1 MQNYSMPKSDGQA
14 HSPQALQTIQFV
26 MQAKDRQGS
35 RTMQHRLE
43 TGTPSEIS
51 AIFDALYPNLSEL
64 VADPA
69 ANFVIQKL
77 CEFLTATQQ
86 NLMFQFFVPDIFAV
100 IEHPISCRV
109 LQKFIETTPRTNVAL
124 IFEAVKTR
132 LLYLCLSQNGNHII
146 QRFIEA
152 LPDRLNEIIG
162 IIRPHLVHLAVD
174 NCGCRVV
181 QRLFDKY
188 DIDVLAPLVT
198 EVLKAAAE
206 LATNQYGN
214 YVVQTILEA
223 RRPDHLSALVAAF
236 RGHFSEFSVHKF
248 ASNVIEKCI
257 RGASRAEQVVIFAE
271 IIGEEGAYEE
281 DRIAAMVGDQFGNY
295 VVQRII
301 EYGTESQQNAIY
313 AVVYDRYDRF
323 CTMTYAVYVIGKLA
337 ALGFEF

>member
-1 MQNYSMPKSDGQA
+1 
-14 HSPQALQTIQFV
+14 
-26 MQAKDRQGS
+26 
-35 RTMQHRLE
+35 MQHRLE
-43 TGTPSEIS
+43 TGTPFEVS
-51 AIFDALYPNLSEL
+51 AIFEALYPHLAEL

-77 CEFLTATQQ
+77 CEVINGSQQ
-86 NLMFQFFVPDIFAV
+86 TLMFQFFSADIFPI

-109 LQKFIETTPRTNVAL
+109 LQKFIETTSKENVAL
-124 IFEAVKTR
+124 IFEAVTGR
-132 LLYLCLSQNGNHII
+132 LLYLCRSQNGNHIV
-146 QRFIEA
+146 QRFIDA
-152 LPDRLNEIIG
+152 LPDRLGEIIEL
-162 IIRPHLVHLAVD
+162 IKPHLAHLAVD

-188 DIDVLAPLVT
+188 DVDVLDPLVT
-198 EVLKAAAE
+198 EVLRAAAD

-223 RRPDHLSALVAAF
+223 RRPDHLTALVNAF
-236 RGHFSEFSVHKF
+236 RGRFSEFSVHKF

-257 RGASRAEQVVIFAE
+257 KGASSAEQVVIFDE
-271 IIGEEGAYEE
+271 IIGEEGAYQE

-295 VVQRII
+295 VIQRII

-313 AVVYDRYDRF
+313 GVVYDRYDRL
-323 CTMTYAVYVIGKLA
+323 CEITYAGYVIAKLE